1 MNDILFRKFCKVQD
15 SVNPPYDKSG
25 WIFQDVRLKIIC
37 NDGFSFSCQA
47 SDNHYCSP
55 KETGLPA
62 KDYKAWEIGYPSAP
76 DHVILPFAEDED
88 RDSTDSVYL
97 YVPTDIVIS
106 LIDKHGGIDY
116 NV

>member
-15 SVNPPYDKSG
+15 SVAPPYNKSR
-25 WIFQDVRLKIIC
+25 WIFQEIRQKIVC

-47 SDNHYCSP
+47 SETHYSSP
-55 KETGLPA
+55 KETGLPS

-76 DHVILPFAEDED
+76 DTVILPFAEGED
-88 RDSTDSVYL
+88 VSDPIYPF
-97 YVPTDIVIS
+97 VPTDIVIS

-116 NV
+116 NA